1 MKILAIDLG
10 KFKSVACRYVT
21 ETGKAE
27 FLTVL
32 THVIEFEQLLR
43 KERPDLVVIETCSIA
58 GWVHDLCCHHGVKC
72 DVANPSNEAWKFK
85 NIKRKTDRD
94 DALKLAQLA
103 ALGQLPTVYV
113 PAPETRQ
120 RRALL
125 KYRQSL
131 IARRIAIQNH
141 LRALLQ
147 QQGILLDRGHRA
159 WTKTGLAVIEQHAKP
174 LESCSPDELWCGE
187 VALELETF
195 KSICEP
201 LQQVERKLD
210 AFAKTDARVKLLRT
224 IPGVGRCTA
233 EVVVAYLDDP
243 KRFAN
248 GRQVSAYAG
257 LVPKQF
263 KSGETDRRGRI
274 TRRGPSLLRKMLVE
288 AGWILLRHNLWAQRL
303 VKRLSRG
310 QKTRRKQAVVALA
323 RKLLVR
329 CWAMLRDGT
338 PWRDPLPMPAAT

>member
-1 MKILAIDLG
+1 MALEFEA
-10 KFKSVACRYVT
+10 FKS
-21 ETGKAE
+21 
-27 FLTVL
+27 
-32 THVIEFEQLLR
+32 
-43 KERPDLVVIETCSIA
+43 
-58 GWVHDLCCHHGVKC
+58 LC
-72 DVANPSNEAWKFK
+72 
-85 NIKRKTDRD
+85 
-94 DALKLAQLA
+94 
-103 ALGQLPTVYV
+103 
-113 PAPETRQ
+113 
-120 RRALL
+120 
-125 KYRQSL
+125 
-131 IARRIAIQNH
+131 
-141 LRALLQ
+141 Q
-147 QQGILLDRGHRA
+147 Q
-159 WTKTGLAVIEQHAKP
+159 
-174 LESCSPDELWCGE
+174 
-187 VALELETF
+187 
-195 KSICEP
+195 

-263 KSGETDRRGRI
+263 QSGETDRRGRI

-338 PWRDPLPMPAAT
+338 PWRDPLPMPATT